1 MKSLIVLCAGGRLI
15 NGLPIFLN
23 RHPDGKLLAEKAI
36 EGILA
41 ESYNRIYFTI
51 LKEANEKFRA
61 ILASFPNSEAARR
74 VRAMGIR

>member
-41 ESYNRIYFTI
+41 ESYNRIY
-51 LKEANEKFRA
+51 R
-61 ILASFPNSEAARR
+61 SEERR
-74 VRAMGIR
+74 VGKECRL